1 MISRLKVEP
10 SCCCNITSQR
20 KKKARNALC
29 KLARIDKD
37 TRPLRAAL
45 PAAAVAAAA
54 MRSTGCHASEFANSR
69 PTWIKLTYDEVILS
83 HCHGSGFIRH
93 PLSRMMPKSGPPVC
107 LWWCPRPPWWHLILP
122 KKVVWRGGDAF
133 AAAAAAAAAA
143 SEVVAVAN
151 DDVLHTIP
159 LTIFNWL
166 SWASATAAPPFY
178 FSLSI
183 EVPTSATVTA
193 AAAASARR
201 IMWGRSAA
209 GGRWRWLDVHSR
221 STATAHK
228 RS

>member
-37 TRPLRAAL
+37 TRPLRAA
-45 PAAAVAAAA
+45 AAAAAAA

-93 PLSRMMPKSGPPVC
+93 PLSRMMPKSGPPAC

-122 KKVVWRGGDAF
+122 KKSSV
-133 AAAAAAAAAA
+133 
-143 SEVVAVAN
+143 
-151 DDVLHTIP
+151 
-159 LTIFNWL
+159 
-166 SWASATAAPPFY
+166 
-178 FSLSI
+178 
-183 EVPTSATVTA
+183 
-193 AAAASARR
+193 ARR
-201 IMWGRSAA
+201 RRVCGGSSSSSSGLGGRCSCKRWCPPHDSSHYFQLTFLGISNSSSPFLLLSVDRGADVGDGDGGGGGVSAA
-209 GGRWRWLDVHSR
+209 HNVRSLRGRRTMTMTR
-221 STATAHK
+221 RT
-228 RS
+228 